1 MKIIF
6 NNTLKD
12 TVKISHISCTQIG
25 PKKFYCT
32 GPSRDKTKS
41 RILVL
46 LFSIK
51 ICVVHFLTTNSICE
65 RMISVCDGDF

>member
-25 PKKFYCT
+25 PKKFYCKGTYGLET
-32 GPSRDKTKS
+32 GSLSSSHDLHHLYTFRK
-41 RILVL
+41 ILVRV
-46 LFSIK
+46 FS
-51 ICVVHFLTTNSICE
+51 VTFVAS
-65 RMISVCDGDF
+65 SVK